1 MNNLLHFF
9 LSDPNF
15 EKIISDF
22 HDEVKNTDL
31 VKHYFL
37 AAKKTAI
44 MQDLK
49 KYYHYLTPKS
59 EYEYSIP
66 PTSTSK
72 WEIQLP
78 SNQFQEVTQIL
89 ATELRKNK
97 IQPVDAQQLQH
108 EILEIVEETRS
119 QCNETE
125 VSKLDVVEITPEKIY
140 QLLRRNSIISEV
152 MPSKAVK
159 TERGLP
165 HPVWIQTDY
174 ENKTLHVS
182 SKIIIKEAA
191 SQTDIDE
198 LLEKI
203 RPNEKF
209 IHLRMEQGDVGPR
222 YLTDGHDI
230 PFNDGIPIRLFTR
243 YLKRFSGEFDKVF
256 GSDSDNILSSSKS

>member
-1 MNNLLHFF
+1 MKNLLQLF
-9 LSDPNF
+9 LSNPNF

-22 HDEVKNTDL
+22 HDEVRNNDL

-37 AAKKTAI
+37 AAKKNAI
-44 MQDLK
+44 IRDLK

-59 EYEYSIP
+59 DYEYSHP
-66 PTSTSK
+66 PTSTAK

-78 SNQFQEVTQIL
+78 SNQFQEVVQIL
-89 ATELRKNK
+89 GNELRKNK
-97 IQPVDAQQLQH
+97 ISVIESNQLKHQ
-108 EILEIVEETRS
+108 ILEIAEETRS
-119 QCNETE
+119 QFNETE

-140 QLLRRNSIISEV
+140 QLLRRNKIISEI

-174 ENKTLHVS
+174 ENKILHVS
-182 SKIIIKEAA
+182 SKIIIQEAA
-191 SQTDIDE
+191 SQSDINE
-198 LLEKI
+198 LLEKT
-203 RPNEKF
+203 RSREKF
-209 IHLRMEQGDVGPR
+209 VYLRLEQGDVGPR

-243 YLKRFSGEFDKVF
+243 YLRRFSSEFDIIF
-256 GSDSDNILSSSKS
+256 GSDSDNILNSRKL

>member
-1 MNNLLHFF
+1 MKNLLHSY
-9 LSDPNF
+9 LNDPNF

-22 HDEVKNTDL
+22 HDEVRNTDL

-59 EYEYSIP
+59 EYEYSLP
-66 PTSTSK
+66 PVSTSK
-72 WEIQLP
+72 SEIQLP
-78 SNQFQEVTQIL
+78 SNQFQEVNQIL
-89 ATELRKNK
+89 GAELRKNK
-97 IQPVDAQQLQH
+97 ILAVDALELQH

-125 VSKLDVVEITPEKIY
+125 VSKLDLVEITPEKIY

-152 MPSKAVK
+152 MPSKAVR

-165 HPVWIQTDY
+165 HPVWINTDY
-174 ENKTLHVS
+174 EKKALYVT
-182 SKIIIKEAA
+182 SKIKIKESA

-209 IHLRMEQGDVGPR
+209 IHLRLEQEDVGPR
-222 YLTDGHDI
+222 VLTDGHYI

-243 YLKRFSGEFDKVF
+243 YLKRFSKEFDKVF
-256 GSDSDNILSSSKS
+256 GIDSNNILVTAKT